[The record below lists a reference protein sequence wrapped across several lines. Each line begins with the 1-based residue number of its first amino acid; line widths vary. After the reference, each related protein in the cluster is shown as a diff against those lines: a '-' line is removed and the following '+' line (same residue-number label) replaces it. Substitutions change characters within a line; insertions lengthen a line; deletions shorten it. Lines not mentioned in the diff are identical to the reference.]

1 MARKPKQAPLVEEV
15 LSQKEVKTEFV
26 VTEKIEGSINNK
38 KYSANVGDKV
48 QFDKFEAY
56 VFKNHIKEA

>member
-1 MARKPKQAPLVEEV
+1 MARKPKQALPLLEEV
-15 LSQKEVKTEFV
+15 SQEGAKSFI
-26 VTEKIEGSINNK
+26 VTEKIDGSINNK